1 MTTYVV
7 KIEGRNNIPVPEE
20 VAKDEQKLRR
30 ALSTVVNGIAD
41 AKIEYQKEKDGVV
54 EIEVI
59 KRAGAKGYDPSEP
72 EGQFGSQDLILRELQ
87 RRKGGRNP
95 AIKFF
100 LELRLLDIKTFDS
113 VHMLDIGTQIDQAM
127 AEGEKQGAMMRTTFQ
142 ILMQAQPAVSSFI
155 VLGL

>member
-7 KIEGRNNIPVPEE
+7 KIEGRNNIPVPED

-41 AKIEYQKEKDGVV
+41 AKIEYHEEKEGVV

-59 KRAGAKGYDPSEP
+59 KRAGAKGIDDSQALVLADLMKRP
-72 EGQFGSQDLILRELQ
+72 E
-87 RRKGGRNP
+87 KRNP
-95 AIKFF
+95 AIACF
-100 LELRLLDIKTFDS
+100 LRLSEVDKTKLDPARMFEIGDEVDKALADGEQQGKDISRT
-113 VHMLDIGTQIDQAM
+113 HEMLVDAPSAG
-127 AEGEKQGAMMRTTFQ
+127 
-142 ILMQAQPAVSSFI
+142 SSLI

>member
-7 KIEGRNNIPVPEE
+7 KIEGRNNIPVPED

-41 AKIEYQKEKDGVV
+41 AKIEYHEEKEGVV

-59 KRAGAKGYDPSEP
+59 KRAGAKGIDDSQALVLADLMKRP
-72 EGQFGSQDLILRELQ
+72 E
-87 RRKGGRNP
+87 KRNP
-95 AIKFF
+95 AIVCF
-100 LELRLLDIKTFDS
+100 LRLSEVDKTKLDPARMFEIGDEVDKAIADGEQQGKDISRT
-113 VHMLDIGTQIDQAM
+113 HEMLVDAPSAG
-127 AEGEKQGAMMRTTFQ
+127 
-142 ILMQAQPAVSSFI
+142 SSLI